1 MQFIGIVKR
10 VIPFF
15 LTFAAGLF
23 IASFFVSL
31 SAPSFDG
38 MRKNRSEKHRKH
50 CEWKREV
57 EQLRLE
63 NSRLKKEFEALRF
76 DPEEMGSGSGGRL
89 AYDLDVPPPPPPP
102 DPIQKM
108 KMKTVTV
115 K

>member
-31 SAPSFDG
+31 SAPSFEG
-38 MRKNRSEKHRKH
+38 MRKNRSERWGKKYCKSENER
-50 CEWKREV
+50 
-57 EQLRLE
+57 LRLE
-63 NSRLKKEFEALRF
+63 NARLKSELELMRQTNLENF
-76 DPEEMGSGSGGRL
+76 DELEL
-89 AYDLDVPPPPPPP
+89 NVPPPPPRV
-102 DPIQKM
+102 KEM

>member
-31 SAPSFDG
+31 SAPSFEG
-38 MRKNRSEKHRKH
+38 MRKNRSERWGKHNKL
-50 CEWKREV
+50 KSEV
-57 EQLRLE
+57 EQLRREKRELQIQI
-63 NSRLKKEFEALRF
+63 
-76 DPEEMGSGSGGRL
+76 EEMSRTNCDFGSVPMSSDFDTD
-89 AYDLDVPPPPPPP
+89 APPPPSPRL
-102 DPIQKM
+102 KEL

>member
-1 MQFIGIVKR
+1 MQFIGIIKR

-31 SAPSFDG
+31 SAPRFG
-38 MRKNRSEKHRKH
+38 GIRKNRSERHGKH
-50 CEWKREV
+50 CEFKSEL

-63 NSRLKKEFEALRF
+63 NSLLKSELESMRF
-76 DPEEMGSGSGGRL
+76 DPKEMGSGSGGRL
-89 AYDLDVPPPPPPP
+89 AFDLDVPPPPPSAPA
-102 DPIQKM
+102 KEM